1 MISFTIY
8 ELTFLFFVFFVS
20 LLHTDT
26 PVHAA
31 ASSGCAECTELL
43 LTALAAEKSV
53 SVDTGVTSVADL
65 KNNMEM
71 TPAHLCSTAE
81 ALEVLF
87 R

>member
-1 MISFTIY
+1 M
-8 ELTFLFFVFFVS
+8 LFFV
-20 LLHTDT
+20 LIDT

-65 KNNMEM
+65 RNNMQM
-71 TPAHLCSTAE
+71 TPAHLCSSAE

>member
-1 MISFTIY
+1 M
-8 ELTFLFFVFFVS
+8 
-20 LLHTDT
+20 LLSIFTDT

-65 KNNMEM
+65 RNNMQM
-71 TPAHLCSTAE
+71 TPAHLCSSAE